1 LSLTLGSLIWIISL
15 KSRLSNIHYLLG
27 AKIIVQPNSG
37 SNQEDFF
44 YVWSKEMILIE
55 EVIVI
60 VRLGL
65 NSGSDVCGLALIIYI
80 YLLFLSFNSFSH
92 PFFY

>member
-1 LSLTLGSLIWIISL
+1 
-15 KSRLSNIHYLLG
+15 
-27 AKIIVQPNSG
+27 
-37 SNQEDFF
+37 
-44 YVWSKEMILIE
+44 MILIE